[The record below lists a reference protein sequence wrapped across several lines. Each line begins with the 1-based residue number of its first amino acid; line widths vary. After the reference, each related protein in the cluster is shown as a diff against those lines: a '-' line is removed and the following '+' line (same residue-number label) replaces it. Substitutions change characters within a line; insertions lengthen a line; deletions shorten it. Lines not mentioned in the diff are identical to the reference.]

1 MFRLAFLIAL
11 GLATGAGA
19 PAAAPTARELDGG
32 LGTLRLSAS
41 LAGATTPLTGGLHWR
56 LFSARAEPDGSRPLI
71 VESNDAQP
79 TLTAPPGD
87 YVVHVSLGLASA
99 ARRLTLGAEVRSERL
114 TLNAGALRISG
125 TLSGPSS
132 GSPIDPSKLSIALY
146 VPERNNPEAKLVYS
160 KARAGDIIGLPE
172 GSYHIVSTFLDTV
185 GIGSVAVGKAAGG
198 ASAPTPTNSIVAAD
212 IKVAAGKLIDVTLR
226 HRCATVTIKLVN
238 APGGEA
244 LANSNFTVLTPGG
257 DLIRDLIGAFPSLVL
272 GEGEYVV
279 IARHESKTYQ
289 ETFEVQSGMDRDVEV
304 VAQEGAKPEAAKP
317 ESAPSEGAKPEGASQ
332 D

>member
-1 MFRLAFLIAL
+1 
-11 GLATGAGA
+11 
-19 PAAAPTARELDGG
+19 
-32 LGTLRLSAS
+32 
-41 LAGATTPLTGGLHWR
+41 
-56 LFSARAEPDGSRPLI
+56 
-71 VESNDAQP
+71 
-79 TLTAPPGD
+79 
-87 YVVHVSLGLASA
+87 
-99 ARRLTLGAEVRSERL
+99 
-114 TLNAGALRISG
+114 
-125 TLSGPSS
+125 
-132 GSPIDPSKLSIALY
+132 

-160 KARAGDIIGLPE
+160 QARAGEIIGLPE

-185 GIGSVAVGKAAGG
+185 GIGSVAVGKATGG

-317 ESAPSEGAKPEGASQ
+317 ESAPLEGAKPEGASQ

>member
-1 MFRLAFLIAL
+1 MFRLAFFLAL
-11 GLATGAGA
+11 ALAVSAGA
-19 PAAAPTARELDGG
+19 PAAAQSTGTLDGG

-41 LAGATTPLTGGLHWR
+41 LAGATKPLTGGLHWR

-99 ARRLTLGAEVRSERL
+99 AKRLTLGAEVRNERL
-114 TLNAGALRISG
+114 ALNAGAMRISG
-125 TLSGPSS
+125 TLSGPGPS
-132 GSPIDPSKLSIALY
+132 GGAPIDPSKLSIALF
-146 VPERNNPEAKLVYS
+146 VPDRHNPEAKLVYS
-160 KARAGDIIGLPE
+160 KARAGEIIGLPE

-185 GIGSVAVGKAAGG
+185 GVGSVGVGKAASGT
-198 ASAPTPTNSIVAAD
+198 SAPTPTNSIVAAD
-212 IKVAAGKLIDVTLR
+212 IKVVAGKLIDVTLR

-244 LANSNFTVLTPGG
+244 LANSSFTVLTPGG

-279 IARHESKTYQ
+279 IARHDSKTYQ
-289 ETFEVQSGMDRDVEV
+289 ATFEVQSGMDHDVEV
-304 VAQEGAKPEAAKP
+304 VAQEGAKPVGAKP
-317 ESAPSEGAKPEGASQ
+317 ESAPPEGAGQ